1 MISYLNTSLIVILI
15 ILVIVAILYLKKKN
29 DGDGDGDVYSKSDH
43 EEFRDKIILDINN
56 KVEAVKDSLKDTLTN
71 ISTAAGTNKGILET
85 KSDQI
90 LKEHQRLVDS
100 LTGSKRFGETGE
112 LLLENLFK
120 NSGLVYEKQWVK
132 NLTVKKDGKSLTVE
146 FAIKHP
152 TGLYLPIDAHWPK
165 TAYENLLELRKVE
178 TTDEVEQQR
187 LKKEKDDLFKKII
200 NDFADKAKFV
210 NDKYIN
216 NSISA
221 GFACIYIPSESLY
234 HEITTN
240 INEKKVLWISTVQE
254 KTKVTFMGPST
265 FSAYCSAILLGF
277 NSIEVDQK
285 AKNFMKHLDSLNS
298 SVKKLHE
305 ETITHENNM
314 KKVYTSSQS
323 VSSAAE
329 KIKTKMEK
337 VEEEINNIEE
347 NKN

>member
-1 MISYLNTSLIVILI
+1 MY
-15 ILVIVAILYLKKKN
+15 
-29 DGDGDGDVYSKSDH
+29 
-43 EEFRDKIILDINN
+43 
-56 KVEAVKDSLKDTLTN
+56 
-71 ISTAAGTNKGILET
+71 
-85 KSDQI
+85 
-90 LKEHQRLVDS
+90 
-100 LTGSKRFGETGE
+100 KR
-112 LLLENLFK
+112 
-120 NSGLVYEKQWVK
+120 Q
-132 NLTVKKDGKSLTVE
+132 
-146 FAIKHP
+146 
-152 TGLYLPIDAHWPK
+152 
-165 TAYENLLELRKVE
+165 
-178 TTDEVEQQR
+178 
-187 LKKEKDDLFKKII
+187 
-200 NDFADKAKFV
+200 
-210 NDKYIN
+210 DKYIN

-234 HEITTN
+234 HEITTH

-347 NKN
+347 HKN

>member
-1 MISYLNTSLIVILI
+1 MIDYINLLVLIIVLIV
-15 ILVIVAILYLKKKN
+15 VAILFLKRKN
-29 DGDGDGDVYSKSDH
+29 DGDVYSKSDH
-43 EEFRDKIILDINN
+43 EGFKTDIISDIQKKIDQ
-56 KVEAVKDSLKDTLTN
+56 VKTDLTN
-71 ISTAAGTNKGILET
+71 SLTTISTAAGTNKGILET

-178 TTDEVEQQR
+178 TTDETEQQR

-234 HEITTN
+234 HEITTH

-298 SVKKLHE
+298 LVKKLHE

-347 NKN
+347 HKN

>member
-1 MISYLNTSLIVILI
+1 MIDYINLLVLI
-15 ILVIVAILYLKKKN
+15 IVLIIVAILFLKKKN
-29 DGDGDGDVYSKSDH
+29 DGDVYNKSDH
-43 EEFRDKIILDINN
+43 EGFKTDIIGDIQKKIDQ
-56 KVEAVKDSLKDTLTN
+56 VKTDLTN
-71 ISTAAGTNKGILET
+71 SLTTISTAAGTNKGILET

-234 HEITTN
+234 HEITTH

-277 NSIEVDQK
+277 KQIEGDQK
-285 AKNFMKHLDSLNS
+285 AKMFIKHLDALTHSIDKLNEETATHEKN
-298 SVKKLHE
+298 VKKAYTDAQAVTSASEKMKSNMQRITE
-305 ETITHENNM
+305 ELDNM
-314 KKVYTSSQS
+314 GKD
-323 VSSAAE
+323 E
-329 KIKTKMEK
+329 K
-337 VEEEINNIEE
+337 
-347 NKN
+347 

>member
-1 MISYLNTSLIVILI
+1 MIDYINLLVLIIVLIV
-15 ILVIVAILYLKKKN
+15 VAILFLKRKN
-29 DGDGDGDVYSKSDH
+29 DGDVYSKSDH
-43 EEFRDKIILDINN
+43 EGFKTDIISDIQKKIDQ
-56 KVEAVKDSLKDTLTN
+56 VKTDLTN
-71 ISTAAGTNKGILET
+71 SLTTISTAAGTNKGILET

-234 HEITTN
+234 HEITTH

-285 AKNFMKHLDSLNS
+285 AKNFMKHLESLNS

-337 VEEEINNIEE
+337 VEEEINIIDEH
-347 NKN
+347 KN

>member
-29 DGDGDGDVYSKSDH
+29 DGDGDVYSKSDH
-43 EEFRDKIILDINN
+43 EGFRDKIILDINN
-56 KVEAVKDSLKDTLTN
+56 KVEDVKDSLKDTLTN

-178 TTDEVEQQR
+178 TTDEAEQQR

-234 HEITTN
+234 HEITTH

-277 NSIEVDQK
+277 N
-285 AKNFMKHLDSLNS
+285 
-298 SVKKLHE
+298 
-305 ETITHENNM
+305 
-314 KKVYTSSQS
+314 
-323 VSSAAE
+323 
-329 KIKTKMEK
+329 
-337 VEEEINNIEE
+337 
-347 NKN
+347 

>member
-1 MISYLNTSLIVILI
+1 MIDYINSILIVVLI
-15 ILVIVAILYLKKKN
+15 ILLIVAILSLKKKN
-29 DGDGDGDVYSKSDH
+29 DGDVYSKSDH
-43 EEFRDKIILDINN
+43 EGFKTDIISDIQKKIDQ
-56 KVEAVKDSLKDTLTN
+56 VKTDLTN
-71 ISTAAGTNKGILET
+71 SLTTISTAAGTNKGILET

-234 HEITTN
+234 HEITTH

-298 SVKKLHE
+298 LVKKLHE

>member
-1 MISYLNTSLIVILI
+1 MIDYINSILIVVLI

-29 DGDGDGDVYSKSDH
+29 DGDVYNKSDH
-43 EEFRDKIILDINN
+43 EGFKTDIIGDIQKKIDQ
-56 KVEAVKDSLKDTLTN
+56 VKTDLTN
-71 ISTAAGTNKGILET
+71 SLTTISTAAGTNKGILET

-90 LKEHQRLVDS
+90 LRAHQRLVDS
-100 LTGSKRFGETGE
+100 LTGSKRFGKTGE
-112 LLLENLFK
+112 LLLEKLFK

-132 NLTVKKDGKSLTVE
+132 NLTIKKDGKSLTVE

-178 TTDEVEQQR
+178 TTDEEEQQR

-200 NDFADKAKFV
+200 NDFAEKAKFV

-221 GFACIYIPSESLY
+221 GFACIYVPSESLY
-234 HEITTN
+234 HEITTH

>member
-1 MISYLNTSLIVILI
+1 MIDYINLLVLIIVLIV
-15 ILVIVAILYLKKKN
+15 VAILFLKRKN
-29 DGDGDGDVYSKSDH
+29 DGDVYSKSDH
-43 EEFRDKIILDINN
+43 EGFKTDIISDIQKKIDQ
-56 KVEAVKDSLKDTLTN
+56 VKTDLTN
-71 ISTAAGTNKGILET
+71 SLTTISTAAGTNKGILET

-90 LKEHQRLVDS
+90 LNEHQRLVDS

-178 TTDEVEQQR
+178 TTDEEEQQR

-234 HEITTN
+234 HEITTH

-305 ETITHENNM
+305 ETTTHENNM

-347 NKN
+347 HKN

>member
-1 MISYLNTSLIVILI
+1 MIDYINSILIVILI
-15 ILVIVAILYLKKKN
+15 ILVIIALLYLKKKN
-29 DGDGDGDVYSKSDH
+29 DGDVYNKSDH
-43 EEFRDKIILDINN
+43 EGFKTDIIGDIQKKIDQ
-56 KVEAVKDSLKDTLTN
+56 VKTDLTN
-71 ISTAAGTNKGILET
+71 SLTTISTAAGTNKGILET

-234 HEITTN
+234 HEITTH

>member
-1 MISYLNTSLIVILI
+1 MIDYINLLVLI
-15 ILVIVAILYLKKKN
+15 IVLIIVAILFLKKKN
-29 DGDGDGDVYSKSDH
+29 DGDVYSKSDH
-43 EEFRDKIILDINN
+43 EGFKTDIISDIQKKIDQ
-56 KVEAVKDSLKDTLTN
+56 VKTDLTN
-71 ISTAAGTNKGILET
+71 SLTTISTAAGTNKGILET

-90 LKEHQRLVDS
+90 LNAHQRLVDS
-100 LTGSKRFGETGE
+100 LTGSKTFGKTGE

-234 HEITTN
+234 HEITTH

>member
-15 ILVIVAILYLKKKN
+15 ILVVVAILYLKKKN
-29 DGDGDGDVYSKSDH
+29 DGDVYNKSDH
-43 EEFRDKIILDINN
+43 EGFKTDIIGDIQKKIDQ
-56 KVEAVKDSLKDTLTN
+56 VKTDLTTTLTT

-90 LKEHQRLVDS
+90 LNAHQRLVDS
-100 LTGSKRFGETGE
+100 LTGSKTFGKTGE

-132 NLTVKKDGKSLTVE
+132 NLTIKKDGKTLTVE

-178 TTDEVEQQR
+178 TTDETEQQR

-234 HEITTN
+234 HEITTH

-285 AKNFMKHLDSLNS
+285 AKNFMKHLESLNS

>member
-1 MISYLNTSLIVILI
+1 MIDYINLLVLIIVLIV
-15 ILVIVAILYLKKKN
+15 VAILFLKRKN
-29 DGDGDGDVYSKSDH
+29 DGDVYSKSDH
-43 EEFRDKIILDINN
+43 EGFKTDIISDLQKKIDQ
-56 KVEAVKDSLKDTLTN
+56 LKTDLTN
-71 ISTAAGTNKGILET
+71 SLTTISTAAGTNKGILET

-132 NLTVKKDGKSLTVE
+132 NLTIKKDGKTLTVE

-178 TTDEVEQQR
+178 TTDEAEQQR

-200 NDFADKAKFV
+200 NDFADKAKIV

-234 HEITTN
+234 HEITTH